1 MQMIDAAMTRSRTV
15 ILGLMV
21 ILVAGMYAYTT
32 IPKEAEPDI
41 EIPIIYV
48 QMTHEGISPEDAV
61 RLLVRPMEQEIR
73 GVEGI
78 KEMIAE
84 GYEGGASVRL
94 EFEAGI
100 DTNEALQD
108 IRERVDNAAAELPN
122 ETEDPTINEV
132 KMSQQD
138 PMLVLNLAGNIP
150 ERTLTTIAKE
160 LKEDL
165 EAINGVLEVNLIG
178 AREELMEVI
187 VNPLAMES
195 YGLDQAQIVAFV
207 ANNNKLVAAGAMQST
222 EGRFPVKV
230 PGVFESPD
238 DVLNLPIKAVGD
250 RIVHFKDIAEVRR
263 TYKDAES
270 YARLNG
276 KPALAIEV
284 VQRGGA
290 NLIEAIEQAKAVVA
304 AEKQYWPEE
313 IEVSVSRDKSDDV
326 NDMLTELQNSVLAA
340 VLLVFIVIIGILG
353 IRSALLVGVS
363 IPGSFLLG
371 ILIIGS
377 FGITI
382 NMMVLFALI
391 MAVGLL
397 VDGAIVVTE
406 MADRRL
412 AEGESRHDAYSRA
425 AIRMSWPII
434 ASTCTTLAAFLPL
447 AFWPGMA
454 GEFMKY
460 LPITLIA
467 VLAASLLMALVI
479 VPTVGSIFGKTGAVS
494 DAAKRNLAAAE
505 TGDLDTLEGFTGRY
519 VRFLKSSLAHPWR
532 NVGMVTALLVVIYV
546 SFATFGRGVEYFPD
560 VEPPFSMVDIRARGD
575 LSTDE
580 KDYLIRQVEER
591 ISDMPEIEYMY
602 AKTGDVRGE
611 QDQIGSITLNYVD
624 WDKRRPAKEILA
636 EVRQRTSDLAGITI
650 ETRNPDAGP
659 PQGKPIFIEFS
670 SRKSDAVVDSISLVR
685 SILEQH
691 EAVTNIEDGRPL
703 PGIEWQIKVD
713 RAEAARFGA
722 DITLVGAMVQL
733 VTNGIK
739 IGEYRPDDSDDEI
752 DIRVRYPADSRNLTQ
767 IDELR
772 IPTPDGPVPISTFV
786 ERVPA
791 QKVSTITRTDMR
803 RTMTLE
809 ADVADGYLVS
819 EVIAELRLLL
829 PAMGIDPAVSAEFR
843 GTIEDQEADEKF
855 LGNAMLM
862 ALALMAIIL
871 VTQFNSIYQ
880 AGLILTA
887 VVFSTGGVLL
897 GHLIMDM
904 PFGVI
909 MSSVGV
915 ITLAGIVVNNNIVF
929 IDTYNVL
936 RKRGSGAFD
945 AILRTCAIRLR
956 PVLLTTVTTI
966 VGLLPMVLGV
976 NIDLIAREVSI
987 GAPSSQW
994 WTQLASS
1001 VAGGLAFAT
1010 VLTLMLTPSLLMIQ
1024 ANVAKRLAERKASRT
1039 APAATASQ
1047 ANLRAH
1053 ERPQ

>member
-1 MQMIDAAMTRSRTV
+1 MQAIDAAMARSRTV
-15 ILGLMV
+15 ILGLV
-21 ILVAGMYAYTT
+21 IIFVAGIYAYMT

-41 EIPIIYV
+41 EIPVIYV
-48 QMTHEGISPEDAV
+48 QITHEGISPEDAE

-73 GVEGI
+73 SVEGI
-78 KEMIAE
+78 KEMIAKA
-84 GYEGGASVRL
+84 YEGGASVQV
-94 EFEAGI
+94 EFEAGV
-100 DTNEALQD
+100 DTDKALQD
-108 IRERVDNAAAELPN
+108 IRERVDNAAAKLPS
-122 ETEDPTINEV
+122 ETEDPTITEV
-132 KMSQQD
+132 KMTRFD
-138 PMLVLNLAGNIP
+138 PMLVLNLAGNVP
-150 ERTLTTIAKE
+150 ERALTKIAKD
-160 LKEDL
+160 LKEEL
-165 EAINGVLEVNLIG
+165 EGISGILEVNLVGI
-178 AREELMEVI
+178 REELMEVVI
-187 VNPLAMES
+187 DPLAMES
-195 YGLDQAQIVAFV
+195 YGLDQAQIVSFV
-207 ANNNKLVAAGAMQST
+207 YRNNRLVAAGSLQSA
-222 EGRFPVKV
+222 EGRFPIKV
-230 PGVFESPD
+230 PGVFKSPQ
-238 DVLNLPIKAVGD
+238 DVLDMPIKAVGE
-250 RIVHFKDIAEVRR
+250 RVVRFRDIAEVRR
-263 TYKDAES
+263 TYKDAQS

-290 NLIEAIEQAKAVVA
+290 NLIEAIEQVMAVIEE
-304 AEKQYWPEE
+304 EKQYWPDE
-313 IEVSVSRDKSDDV
+313 IEISVSRDKSKDV

-371 ILIIGS
+371 ILIIGA

-412 AEGESRHDAYSRA
+412 AEGASRHDAYSRA

-447 AFWPGMA
+447 AFWPGIS

-460 LPITLIA
+460 LPITLMA
-467 VLAASLLMALVI
+467 VLAASLLMALLI
-479 VPTVGSIFGKTGAVS
+479 VPTLGSIFGKTGAITES
-494 DAAKRNLAAAE
+494 ARRNLAAAE
-505 TGDLDTLEGFTGRY
+505 TGDLDTIEGFTGAY
-519 VRFLKSSLAHPWR
+519 VRILKSSLHHPWR
-532 NVGMVTALLVVIYV
+532 NVGLVSALLLIIYV
-546 SFATFGRGVEYFPD
+546 AFITFGRGIEYFPD
-560 VEPPFSMVDIRARGD
+560 VEQPFAMVDIRARGD
-575 LSTDE
+575 LSIDE
-580 KDYLIRQVEER
+580 MDFLVRQVEER
-591 ISDMPEIEYMY
+591 IIGMPEIEFLY
-602 AKTGDVRGE
+602 AKTGNVRGSE
-611 QDQIGSITLNYVD
+611 DQIGSLTLNYID
-624 WDKRRPAKEILA
+624 WDKRRPSDEILA
-636 EVRQRTSDLAGITI
+636 EIRERTSDLAGIII
-650 ETRNPDAGP
+650 ETRKPDSGP

-670 SRKSDAVVDSISLVR
+670 SRNGDLVADAIKQVR
-685 SILEQH
+685 AVLEQH
-691 EAVTNIEDGRPL
+691 RAVTNIEDSRPL

-752 DIRVRYPADSRNLTQ
+752 DIRVRFPSDSRSLTQ

-772 IPTPDGPVPISTFV
+772 IPTPNGLVPISTFV
-786 ERVPA
+786 KRVPA

-809 ADVADGYLVS
+809 ADVAQGYLVS
-819 EVIAELRLLL
+819 EVIAELRELV
-829 PAMGIDPAVSAEFR
+829 PAIGIDPRVSAKFR
-843 GTIEDQEADEKF
+843 GTIEDQEEDEAF
-855 LGNAMLM
+855 LGNAMMM
-862 ALALMAIIL
+862 ALAIMAIIL
-871 VTQFNSIYQ
+871 VTQFNSIFQ
-880 AGLILTA
+880 ALLILTA
-887 VVFSTGGVLL
+887 VLFSTGGVLL

-936 RKRGSGAFD
+936 RHRGADAFD
-945 AILRTCAIRLR
+945 AILRTCALRLR

-966 VGLLPMVLGV
+966 VGLMPMVLGV
-976 NIDLIAREVSI
+976 NINLISREVSI

-1010 VLTLMLTPSLLMIQ
+1010 VLTLLLTPSLLMIQ
-1024 ANVAKRLAERKASRT
+1024 ANVATRFAQWRSTAREASTSPASRHH
-1039 APAATASQ
+1039 A
-1047 ANLRAH
+1047 R
-1053 ERPQ
+1053 